1 METPTWALQTAVAPL
16 RMLPFLALVAGCGR
30 RHCVDAKAVTGQGS
44 IRGLGAWLRT
54 QWQISTRDSRLRK
67 EGTSHP
73 FRGLAQKQLLYCRVG
88 IGYHLQILPNGSTG
102 GVHEPTEYCWLKVF
116 SMHWGVVGIKGLKSN
131 LYLCMSS
138 AGIAWGSEHFMA
150 ECLFKEDMEE
160 DHYTTYASVSHPGL
174 YLALSRNGQAK
185 RGNTVQKENP
195 CAHFLPRLQ
204 T

>member
-1 METPTWALQTAVAPL
+1 SHGLSLPQEMTSFRISQPHTSFSFFHHSQYVPPT
-16 RMLPFLALVAGCGR
+16 
-30 RHCVDAKAVTGQGS
+30 
-44 IRGLGAWLRT
+44 
-54 QWQISTRDSRLRK
+54 
-67 EGTSHP
+67 GTSHP

-88 IGYHLQILPNGSTG
+88 IGYHLQILPNGNIG

-116 SMHWGVVGIKGLKSN
+116 SMQWGVVGIKGLKSN

-150 ECLFKEDMEE
+150 ECLFREDMEE
-160 DHYTTYASVSHPGL
+160 DHYTTYASASHPGL
-174 YLALSRNGQAK
+174 YLALSHNGQAK

>member
-67 EGTSHP
+67 EG
-73 FRGLAQKQLLYCRVG
+73 
-88 IGYHLQILPNGSTG
+88 
-102 GVHEPTEYCWLKVF
+102 WLKVF